1 MTQSNHQCNTR
12 EIEDVAT
19 FYCRIN
25 SNYLNIQIFLFLIT
39 ILEWIKLDMEI
50 RRPDS
55 FLSFK
60 NSLLKIDQLAAKP
73 TYNIHNPI
81 SLKFCTR
88 LRLN

>member
-1 MTQSNHQCNTR
+1 MTQSDHQCNTR

-19 FYCRIN
+19 FNCRIDVFKY
-25 SNYLNIQIFLFLIT
+25 SYFSYT

-73 TYNIHNPI
+73 TYNIHNTI